1 MVAKHKRRVAA
12 KQTGQGE
19 PAVPEPSVPKA
30 AKVTKPKTAKQ
41 SRQIVPK
48 AAKPTVHEAA
58 TPSKPTSSQPP
69 KPKLAPTKPSKSVP
83 EKKRKLVKETPDEPS
98 PAKGSKGGLVGK
110 RRKSKSLLKLVDEFA
125 DGGVFISEPRVD
137 DEEVDYQRGVKL
149 SLKDLEAR
157 NQSPAHTMVIQ
168 KPESGRI
175 QYLLE
180 CDEVVTPVN
189 KDKDASYREITKINT
204 GVHDEGQAR
213 SNPVKQDKGQAG
225 SNPEFTTT
233 TYLNVQENLKL
244 LTEDHVILEEPASS
258 IGTLSSLQNI
268 DKELSFTDQFFV
280 EMPREEELEKTNAE
294 SEVQSMVTVPIQQD
308 TSSVPLMTTPI
319 IDLII
324 PQPDSLTVHAPLP
337 TSTATTTTTTL
348 PPPPPQPQQSTTY
361 PILLQRIDQLQADLA
376 EARKK
381 RRKKSD
387 SPRTPSGSTP
397 PLPPSL
403 GASSASR
410 ASGSSGACLC
420 DDDLGAALKVSPRK
434 DWWKPCDDD
443 ERPATLE
450 PVWVIPTSYI
460 PDVVNSWANYLA
472 TTYQA
477 PAENSLLEKTEDMQ
491 TFMNC
496 SRWKS
501 VTRCLQYQIDWANLE
516 VDQVRIDISRPLPLI
531 GPPGHVTMQTQFFF
545 NKDLDY
551 LRYGSKG
558 SRPTLSISKMKA
570 ARYTD
575 FGLELLAPEQIWIND
590 VCTYDISASYVIRKR
605 VEDLQLGIESYQKQL
620 NLTKP
625 GWDAK
630 GFEYKHDYTNIESPR
645 VVVFSVCNNER
656 KIMRFNEIYKFS
668 DGTLTNI
675 LEALDY
681 RVKEYKVNRL
691 NPATTYQAPAEN
703 SLLEKTEDMQTFM
716 NCSRW
721 KSVTRCLQYQI
732 DWANL
737 EVDQVR
743 IDISRPLPL
752 IGPPGHVTMQTQ
764 FFFNKDL
771 DYLRYGSKGSG
782 PALLIS
788 KMKAAR
794 YTDFGLELL
803 APEQI
808 WINDVCTYDI
818 SASYGISHWWFNRH
832 RFYIDRHITD
842 SRRKKQLNLTK
853 PGWDA
858 KGFEYKHDYTNIES
872 PRVVVFPVCNNERK
886 IMRFNEIYKFS
897 DGTLTNILEA
907 LDYRVKEYKVNQ
919 LNPGMNTGF

>member
-1 MVAKHKRRVAA
+1 MSIPDALVTNNIKNAPYYSQYLEMVAKHKRRVAA
-12 KQTGQGE
+12 KQTSQGE
-19 PAVPEPSVPKA
+19 PAVPEPSAPKA

-41 SRQIVPK
+41 SGQIVPK
-48 AAKPTVHEAA
+48 AAKPTVHEAT

-69 KPKLAPTKPSKSVP
+69 KPKLAPTKPSKAVP

-125 DGGVFISEPRVD
+125 DEGVFISEPRVN

-157 NQSPAHTMVIQ
+157 TQSPAHTMVIQ
-168 KPESGRI
+168 KPESRRI
-175 QYLLE
+175 QSFLE

-204 GVHDEGQAR
+204 RVHDEGH
-213 SNPVKQDKGQAG
+213 AG
-225 SNPEFTTT
+225 SNPDEEFTTT

-244 LTEDHVILEEPASS
+244 LIEDHVILEEPVSS

-308 TSSVPLMTTPI
+308 TSSVPLMTTLI

-337 TSTATTTTTTL
+337 TSTATTTTTL

-381 RRKKSD
+381 RRNKSD

-403 GASSASR
+403 GASSASG
-410 ASGSSGACLC
+410 ASGSSGSSQLPPPP
-420 DDDLGAALKVSPRK
+420 LSSSSKPVSPRK

-477 PAENSLLEKTEDMQ
+477 PAANSLLEKTKDMQ

-501 VTRCLQYQIDWANLE
+501 VTRCLLYQIDWANLE
-516 VDQVRIDISRPLPLI
+516 GDQVMIDISRPLPLS
-531 GPPGHVTMQTQFFF
+531 GP
-545 NKDLDY
+545 
-551 LRYGSKG
+551 S
-558 SRPTLSISKMKA
+558 
-570 ARYTD
+570 
-575 FGLELLAPEQIWIND
+575 
-590 VCTYDISASYVIRKR
+590 
-605 VEDLQLGIESYQKQL
+605 
-620 NLTKP
+620 
-625 GWDAK
+625 
-630 GFEYKHDYTNIESPR
+630 
-645 VVVFSVCNNER
+645 
-656 KIMRFNEIYKFS
+656 
-668 DGTLTNI
+668 
-675 LEALDY
+675 
-681 RVKEYKVNRL
+681 
-691 NPATTYQAPAEN
+691 
-703 SLLEKTEDMQTFM
+703 
-716 NCSRW
+716 
-721 KSVTRCLQYQI
+721 
-732 DWANL
+732 
-737 EVDQVR
+737 
-743 IDISRPLPL
+743 
-752 IGPPGHVTMQTQ
+752 GHVTMQTQ

-808 WINDVCTYDI
+808 WINDVCT
-818 SASYGISHWWFNRH
+818 
-832 RFYIDRHITD
+832 
-842 SRRKKQLNLTK
+842 
-853 PGWDA
+853 
-858 KGFEYKHDYTNIES
+858 
-872 PRVVVFPVCNNERK
+872 
-886 IMRFNEIYKFS
+886 
-897 DGTLTNILEA
+897 
-907 LDYRVKEYKVNQ
+907 
-919 LNPGMNTGF
+919 